1 MIKYFNI
8 FTYANTATVLLNAN
22 RVKSIIQTA
31 ATTTVL
37 KYNSAA
43 DADQVTITHASDAT
57 GIAVQNALIAHLED
71 LMSSSY
77 TNAGPIIT
85 LPYAYS
91 SIGVS

>member
-8 FTYANTATVLLNAN
+8 FTFANTASVLLNAN
-22 RVKSIIQTA
+22 MVKSIIQTA

-37 KYNSAA
+37 KYNSAT
-43 DADQVTITHASDAT
+43 DADQITITHASDAT

-77 TNAGPIIT
+77 TNAGPLFT
-85 LPYAYS
+85 LPVDYV